1 MHNIKSSVRLG
12 CIMREFDDT
21 TPDETPTIDQIAEVV
36 ANNAVYALHRMD
48 DLEKRIRELEAALA
62 DLHND
67 RAQRLQQQ
75 DLEDPEWY

>member
-1 MHNIKSSVRLG
+1 MSNGLSG
-12 CIMREFDDT
+12 CIMKEFDDT
-21 TPDETPTIDQIAEVV
+21 EPSPDPNNECIDSWSRQKLVELVI
-36 ANNAVYALHRMD
+36 
-48 DLEKRIRELEAALA
+48 RIRELESALE

>member
-1 MHNIKSSVRLG
+1 MK
-12 CIMREFDDT
+12 EFDDT
-21 TPDETPTIDQIAEVV
+21 EPPKEPNTECIDS
-36 ANNAVYALHRMD
+36 YSR
-48 DLEKRIRELEAALA
+48 KRIKDFAERIAALEAALA